1 MLLNSL
7 SGVLTEKGSGYA
19 CCLVNGVEW
28 ALAMGE
34 QSLSQLPAVGA
45 EVRIYT
51 RLKISENNIS
61 LYGFASLEE
70 RSLFDGLISVSGV
83 GPKLALGLLSKA
95 SAGELALWIA
105 QKDVESLAGLPG
117 LGKKTAQKLVLQLSE
132 RIEKQLGAF
141 GALAHAKGADG
152 APNNTNSDRRQ
163 KYRDLRR
170 ALEGMGHSEREA
182 CEALDK
188 LFAKWDQN
196 LEGVPD
202 EGECILQAI
211 VLLHRGA

>member
-7 SGVLTEKGSGYA
+7 SGVLTEKGAGYA

-28 ALAMGE
+28 ALAMSE
-34 QSLSQLPAVGA
+34 QSLAQLPAVGA

-51 RLKISENNIS
+51 RLKISENSIA

-70 RSLFDGLISVSGV
+70 RSLFDGLISVSGI

-117 LGKKTAQKLVLQLSE
+117 LGKKTAQKLVLQLSD

-141 GALAHAKGADG
+141 GAHAKGADG
-152 APNNTNSDRRQ
+152 APNNTNGERRQ

-188 LFAKWDQN
+188 LFAKWDQHP
-196 LEGVPD
+196 EGVPD